1 MATYYAVNPYEVV
14 QLQAQFLAEIGAHGD
29 TEHWLALMD
38 TAFDHGNQAV
48 RWPLPVW
55 PAYHQGKFASMQSL
69 SPTLLE
75 LPPRTDAEFE
85 SALAHLLAH
94 CNGRPMLS
102 FLKTPLSPQVL
113 RESWQKILK
122 IRTEDQ
128 QLFILRFAD
137 TRTTPGIAA
146 VLTEAWAR
154 LSHGVDQWHYID
166 REGRL
171 QNLPVAAP
179 GKPASQTG
187 SLQETI
193 CIDDKALA
201 RLLKHGQADAV
212 ASALE
217 EHFPELLMP
226 QSQGAQMYRQLNA
239 TCALAEK
246 HGIEAFPDVVALA
259 VSVALSEGDLLKDA
273 GFEHWLAQRQWEPHG
288 MAKALADHFE
298 PEEAPQ

>member
-1 MATYYAVNPYEVV
+1 MATYYAVNPFDVAT
-14 QLQAQFLAEIGAHGD
+14 LQAQFLAEIGAHGD
-29 TEHWLALMD
+29 TGHWLALMD
-38 TAFDHGNQAV
+38 TAFDHGSQAM

-55 PAYHQGKFASMQSL
+55 SAYHQGKLASMQSL
-69 SPTLLE
+69 APTLLE
-75 LPPRTDAEFE
+75 LPPRSDAGFE
-85 SALAHLLAH
+85 PALAHLLAH

-102 FLKTPLSPQVL
+102 FLKTALSPQAL
-113 RESWQKILK
+113 RESWQKVLK
-122 IRTEDQ
+122 VRTEDH

-154 LSHGVDQWHYID
+154 LSQGVDQWLYID

-171 QNLPVAAP
+171 QNLSVAVPVN
-179 GKPASQTG
+179 PASPTG
-187 SLQETI
+187 GPQETI
-193 CIDDKALA
+193 RIDDQALA

-239 TCALAEK
+239 SCALAEK

-259 VSVALSEGDLLKDA
+259 VSVALSEGELLQDA
-273 GFEHWLAQRQWEPHG
+273 EFEQWLKQRSWEPQG
-288 MAKALADHFE
+288 LAKALADRYE
-298 PEEAPQ
+298 PEEASQ